1 MTQQT
6 NAEDGSGSSAM
17 ACKIASF
24 GVSIGLTFQHV
35 GQLEHSGKANSV
47 SISVIKTAHNYS
59 LILVVIC
66 LTVCASVRA
75 CVVQMYT

>member
-24 GVSIGLTFQHV
+24 GVSIGWTFQHV
-35 GQLEHSGKANSV
+35 GQLEHSGKASSV

-59 LILVVIC
+59 LVLVVLC
-66 LTVCASVRA
+66 LAVCACVR
-75 CVVQMYT
+75 VFQMNM